1 MLRKQS
7 TVKSDSASL
16 CVELLFPCAAC
27 PGMCSFLS
35 GTTPE
40 LSFLNPSWNLLPSGK
55 CPLLHSE
62 QSWLQTAALITAE
75 ITSHCLPWHV
85 PFHTRSVPYLACCL
99 SHLHVAAV
107 QVALCISIS
116 TVFALGFPACGC
128 IHCPAL
134 NVLSSCSC
142 CPVHFSWGVSQMARI
157 TLPPCI
163 NHPAYRCSPALLGVQ
178 HFFVN
183 AEAFSLPEAVTQ
195 YDLGNGSWKKA
206 LQNSFSSDLMGFPGQ
221 E

>member
-1 MLRKQS
+1 
-7 TVKSDSASL
+7 
-16 CVELLFPCAAC
+16 
-27 PGMCSFLS
+27 
-35 GTTPE
+35 
-40 LSFLNPSWNLLPSGK
+40 
-55 CPLLHSE
+55 
-62 QSWLQTAALITAE
+62 
-75 ITSHCLPWHV
+75 
-85 PFHTRSVPYLACCL
+85 
-99 SHLHVAAV
+99 
-107 QVALCISIS
+107 
-116 TVFALGFPACGC
+116 
-128 IHCPAL
+128 
-134 NVLSSCSC
+134 
-142 CPVHFSWGVSQMARI
+142 MARI